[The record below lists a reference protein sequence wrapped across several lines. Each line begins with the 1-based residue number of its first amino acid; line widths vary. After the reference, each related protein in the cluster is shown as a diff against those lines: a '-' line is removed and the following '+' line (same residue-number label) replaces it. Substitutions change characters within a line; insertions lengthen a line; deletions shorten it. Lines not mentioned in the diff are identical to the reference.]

1 MDLMKLN
8 DYNAENVSLSQVST
22 RQGKRWSTASAYL
35 LKAVKR
41 ENLDILTHV
50 HCCRVVFDEEKQVH
64 GVVTKRSSSLDK
76 EEFIK
81 GKEVVL
87 SAGTVGSAQI
97 LLLSGIGPRKELD
110 KHEIPVIVDLS
121 GVVYHPI
128 GTCKMG
134 KEDHPTAVVTP
145 DTRVKGIK
153 GLRVVDAS
161 IMPSHI
167 SGNINIPIVALAERA
182 ADLIKNSA

>member
-1 MDLMKLN
+1 MDFMKLN

-97 LLLSGIGPRKELD
+97 LLLSGIGPREELD

-121 GVVYHPI
+121 GVGKNLQDHLMASLVYLPRI
-128 GTCKMG
+128 L
-134 KEDHPTAVVTP
+134 TAATDDITLENLQQSTTQEKNPFTMSVAQCLSWY
-145 DTRVKGIK
+145 K
-153 GLRVVDAS
+153 LNEN
-161 IMPSHI
+161 
-167 SGNINIPIVALAERA
+167 GNLSL
-182 ADLIKNSA
+182 D

>member
-1 MDLMKLN
+1 MDFMKLN

-64 GVVTKRSSSLDK
+64 G
-76 EEFIK
+76 
-81 GKEVVL
+81 KEVVL

-121 GVVYHPI
+121 GV